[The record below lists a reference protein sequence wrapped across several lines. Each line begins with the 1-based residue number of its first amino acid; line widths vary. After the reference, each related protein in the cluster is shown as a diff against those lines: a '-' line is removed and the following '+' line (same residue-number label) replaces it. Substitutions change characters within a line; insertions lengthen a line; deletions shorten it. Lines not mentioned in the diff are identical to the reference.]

1 MRIGL
6 FINKRKEKLSL
17 VMDILF
23 KYFSKDEI
31 VFLNELEFISTQYE
45 MCIDELNQ
53 HKNLHYDILIAVGG
67 DGTTMSAIRS
77 QYEHNKPF
85 LSIHIGN
92 LGFLAESDLNQA
104 TSSIE
109 NLKNKNFITQHRAVF
124 KVSVN
129 KNDYTAINDVVIDR
143 GQSGRMISLDVED
156 RGMKVNTYEGD
167 GLIIST
173 ANGSTG
179 YSLSAGGPII
189 SPDLHLFTLT
199 PICSH
204 SLMTRTIVLS
214 EESKLSIRTPS
225 DQDKVKLT
233 IDGQTMLEL
242 KQNSEID
249 IMIDSKKVPFI
260 LFDESNYYSK
270 LKTKMGWYNSRNK

>member
-1 MRIGL
+1 
-6 FINKRKEKLSL
+6 
-17 VMDILF
+17 MDILF

-77 QYEHNKPF
+77 QYEYNKPF

-129 KNDYTAINDVVIDR
+129 KNEYTAINDVVIDR

>member
-1 MRIGL
+1 
-6 FINKRKEKLSL
+6 
-17 VMDILF
+17 MDILF

-189 SPDLHLFTLT
+189 SPNLHLFTLT

-214 EESKLSIRTPS
+214 EESKLSIRTPI

>member
-45 MCIDELNQ
+45 MSIDELNQ

-77 QYEHNKPF
+77 QYECNKPF

-109 NLKNKNFITQHRAVF
+109 NLKNKNFITQNRAVF

-129 KNDYTAINDVVIDR
+129 KTDYTAINDVVIDR

-242 KQNSEID
+242 KQNSKID